1 MGNNG
6 PWDTPE
12 GLRKTN
18 ALLRYSEGTASNG
31 WHVSAMAYE
40 SRWNATDQVPQR
52 LLDPGLLSRYGSLD
66 SSDGGQTRRLSLS
79 GQWINT
85 EPGRQTRLSA
95 YAIDSRFQLW
105 SNFTYN
111 LKRFDA
117 SQPTLG
123 DQFAQTDMR
132 RSVGVDA
139 SQRINN
145 TVAGLDG
152 QLTVGAQWRG
162 ERIAELGLFL
172 TQTRVPD
179 TTVRLDGVAQDL
191 FSLHAQ
197 QLLYFSPAW
206 RGYLGLRGDALSY
219 RVDGREAVYGAANS
233 GQGQA
238 ALWQPKVGLVWSA
251 HAQHEFYVNSGV
263 GFHSNDVRGATT
275 TLDPQTGAPTQ
286 RVPVLVACCGA
297 VARGRP
303 TCAGVT

>member
-233 GQGQA
+233 G
-238 ALWQPKVGLVWSA
+238 
-251 HAQHEFYVNSGV
+251 V

-297 VARGRP
+297 MARGRP
-303 TCAGVT
+303 ICAGVT